1 MIRTALY
8 VVYIFVTFLLSIPFW
23 IPYVLFLPLPGKK
36 LVKKYVTCMTGIWAR
51 NILFMTGSRV
61 KVSGREN
68 LPPSDE
74 ICLIGNHQGSMDI
87 PLVLGYIPRRTGFIA
102 KKELR
107 KVPVLNLWMI
117 ALHCI
122 FIDRKNARKSLAGI
136 HRGIARIKEG
146 NTLAIFPEGTRSR
159 GPRMNPFKTGNLK
172 LIARAGVTIVP
183 LTLNGTY
190 RIFEESHRIRP
201 SAVTLHIHPAVQT
214 DLLGEEQL
222 ASLPETLQKIIASAL
237 PASPGSTQSG

>member
-1 MIRTALY
+1 MIATILY
-8 VVYIFVTFLLSIPFW
+8 ILYILVTFLMSIVFL
-23 IPYVLFLPLPGKK
+23 IPYLFFLLIRSRN
-36 LVKKYVTCMTGIWAR
+36 LVRKYVACVTGIWAR
-51 NILFMTGSRV
+51 NIIFMTGSRV
-61 KVSGREN
+61 RVSGMEN
-68 LPPSDE
+68 LPDSDE
-74 ICLIGNHQGSMDI
+74 ICLIGNHQGNIDV

-107 KVPVLNLWMI
+107 KVPALNLWMI
-117 ALHCI
+117 ALNCI

-136 HRGIARIKEG
+136 HRGISRIKEG

-190 RIFEESHRIRP
+190 RVFEENHRIR
-201 SAVTLHIHPAVQT
+201 SSRITLHIHPAIQT
-214 DLLGEEQL
+214 SRLSAEQQ
-222 ASLPETLQKIIASAL
+222 AALPETLQQLIASAL
-237 PASPGSTQSG
+237 PGSPVPA